1 MRIEEITDVFK
12 ELGLGT
18 QAERNEFLKW
28 SIEDT
33 SHQQQTTFIIES
45 PNSDLKPEIENAQL
59 A

>member
-1 MRIEEITDVFK
+1 MRIQEITDVYK

-28 SIEDT
+28 SIEDAN
-33 SHQQQTTFIIES
+33 QQHQTTFIIES